1 MPTRLARWM
10 RSYDSAMTA
19 VTPSKAVPLAVT
31 ERTEL
36 LPGVPTFAEAGLP
49 GVDATSSFSVVA
61 PTGTPAAIVQRL
73 SAEINKAMKSP
84 ALAEKLQAQALNAV
98 FDTPEQFAVSL
109 KKERDGWAAFIKRN
123 GIVLE
128 E

>member
-1 MPTRLARWM
+1 M
-10 RSYDSAMTA
+10 
-19 VTPSKAVPLAVT
+19 
-31 ERTEL
+31 
-36 LPGVPTFAEAGLP
+36 GG
-49 GVDATSSFSVVA
+49 
-61 PTGTPAAIVQRL
+61 
-73 SAEINKAMKSP
+73 
-84 ALAEKLQAQALNAV
+84 KLQAQALNAV